1 MSRILDKNNEINARI
16 DNKSLRDRA
25 VVLTEDIDDPEILEE
40 INDILKHAGC
50 LPIDKLDGYVVGD
63 FAKYLLHKA
72 ICANCRGLDCP
83 VSGQV
88 VRIMSINGKYSFST
102 VYCTRY
108 YELSKGIDRKSETQ
122 KKRSKTTVLFD
133 KRKRIRKTDTSRK
146 EKQKQGFLW

>member
-63 FAKYLLHKA
+63 FAKYLVHKA
-72 ICANCRGLDCP
+72 VCSNCKGLDCQ

-88 VRIMSINGKYSFST
+88 VRIMTINGKHSFST